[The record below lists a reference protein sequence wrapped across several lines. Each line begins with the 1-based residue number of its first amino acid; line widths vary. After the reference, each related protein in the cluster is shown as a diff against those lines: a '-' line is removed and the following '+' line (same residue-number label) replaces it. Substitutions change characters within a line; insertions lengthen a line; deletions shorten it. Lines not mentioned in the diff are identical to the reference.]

1 MSETR
6 KCNDECEC
14 ECHDLGAVGCIHF
27 IEWLRYNEESEG
39 EEQ

>member
-14 ECHDLGAVGCIHF
+14 ECHLVGAVGCIHC
-27 IEWLRYNEESEG
+27 IEWLYNEESEG